1 MFVRVNNL
9 WDSRQAPRAGE
20 HVFNGGI
27 YRDVSLLVTDP
38 VRVAWEGIWVTTP
51 QASRERALVE
61 VQTEVENLTAQK
73 RPFRL
78 SSVVKYQGEA
88 VAQAESRGEA
98 APGKGE
104 ALTQQLEVL
113 APHLWS
119 PESPELYTMETTL
132 SVEGQEPE
140 RQETTFGVRWFAFTA
155 KEGFF
160 LNGEPYK
167 IHGANVHQDHAGWSD
182 AVTHTGIAR
191 DVKLIKDCGMNFIRG
206 SHYPHH
212 TVFARECDRQGVL
225 FWSENCFWGTGGPKQ
240 EGYWTASAYPIRQE
254 DEAEFEESCLRSLEE
269 MIRANRNHPSIVVWS
284 MCNEPF
290 FTDAGTSE
298 KMKALLQK
306 LVAASHRL
314 DPTRPRPLAGPSG
327 AASTC
332 WGMWPATTATA
343 PPSSTT
349 PASPTLCRSTAARSA
364 TGPGTLPQL
373 HRRRGAAP
381 PLALGHLPVVRVPPR
396 SILFDMGHMGM
407 IDYYRLP
414 LDTWHWYRENLLG
427 IPRPEH
433 AVEGRAA
440 SLSLTADRLELTDDG
455 TQDVQL
461 VVSLLG
467 EAGRRV
473 LSPQQVRLEVVSGG
487 AVFPT
492 GKVYEMSGEKGSLLD
507 GMGAIELRALYPG
520 ETVIRAQAE
529 GVPPVELQLLVT
541 GDSPWDG
548 RELVPLPAP
557 PSVMGPPPRQAL
569 DEIGLYRPVFASGED
584 SQCPAKNVTDG
595 QWETCWKP
603 ASPEA
608 GQWVMVDL
616 EGTKDVEGIHV
627 VFRGM
632 VQHAVEVALSHT
644 REDFRT
650 IYNSGERPAVTD
662 VSLDNLGQQA
672 RFIRVRFPGET
683 TPICKIEVFA

>member
-1 MFVRVNNL
+1 MRREQMLNGIWDFAFTEQGMEEVEARSISFSEVISVPGCFDALPEYFGKRGTGIYRRFVECSGMVKLSLEAIGLRARIY
-9 WDSRQAPRAGE
+9 WDRKEIGSCEHPYSPESFVFSSGAPGKHELMILVDNRMSDAVSSLFHPYYDFYGY
-20 HVFNGGI
+20 GGI

-73 RPFRL
+73 RSFRL

-98 APGKGE
+98 APGKKE
-104 ALTQQLEVL
+104 AFTQQLEVL

-119 PESPELYTMETTL
+119 PESPELYTLETTL

-212 TVFARECDRQGVL
+212 TVFAQECDRQGVL

-314 DPTRPRPLAGPSG
+314 DPTRPAAIGGAQRGGIDVLIPEEDDIAFVNRVIYDELCLGVISEDSRRGYLAVIDK
-327 AASTC
+327 
-332 WGMWPATTATA
+332 
-343 PPSSTT
+343 
-349 PASPTLCRSTAARSA
+349 LAAR
-364 TGPGTLPQL
+364 
-373 HRRRGAAP
+373 GAQGVI
-381 PLALGHLPVVRVPPR
+381 LGC
-396 SILFDMGHMGM
+396 
-407 IDYYRLP
+407 
-414 LDTWHWYRENLLG
+414 T
-427 IPRPEH
+427 
-433 AVEGRAA
+433 
-440 SLSLTADRLELTDDG
+440 
-455 TQDVQL
+455 
-461 VVSLLG
+461 
-467 EAGRRV
+467 
-473 LSPQQVRLEVVSGG
+473 
-487 AVFPT
+487 
-492 GKVYEMSGEKGSLLD
+492 
-507 GMGAIELRALYPG
+507 
-520 ETVIRAQAE
+520 
-529 GVPPVELQLLVT
+529 
-541 GDSPWDG
+541 
-548 RELVPLPAP
+548 
-557 PSVMGPPPRQAL
+557 
-569 DEIGLYRPVFASGED
+569 EIGLLIRQSDTALPVFDTTRIHAER
-584 SQCPAKNVTDG
+584 A
-595 QWETCWKP
+595 
-603 ASPEA
+603 AA
-608 GQWVMVDL
+608 LAL
-616 EGTKDVEGIHV
+616 E
-627 VFRGM
+627 
-632 VQHAVEVALSHT
+632 S
-644 REDFRT
+644 
-650 IYNSGERPAVTD
+650 
-662 VSLDNLGQQA
+662 
-672 RFIRVRFPGET
+672 
-683 TPICKIEVFA
+683 

>member
-1 MFVRVNNL
+1 M
-9 WDSRQAPRAGE
+9 
-20 HVFNGGI
+20 
-27 YRDVSLLVTDP
+27 
-38 VRVAWEGIWVTTP
+38 
-51 QASRERALVE
+51 
-61 VQTEVENLTAQK
+61 
-73 RPFRL
+73 
-78 SSVVKYQGEA
+78 
-88 VAQAESRGEA
+88 
-98 APGKGE
+98 
-104 ALTQQLEVL
+104 
-113 APHLWS
+113 
-119 PESPELYTMETTL
+119 
-132 SVEGQEPE
+132 EGQ
-140 RQETTFGVRWFAFTA
+140 
-155 KEGFF
+155 
-160 LNGEPYK
+160 
-167 IHGANVHQDHAGWSD
+167 
-182 AVTHTGIAR
+182 
-191 DVKLIKDCGMNFIRG
+191 
-206 SHYPHH
+206 
-212 TVFARECDRQGVL
+212 
-225 FWSENCFWGTGGPKQ
+225 
-240 EGYWTASAYPIRQE
+240 
-254 DEAEFEESCLRSLEE
+254 
-269 MIRANRNHPSIVVWS
+269 
-284 MCNEPF
+284 
-290 FTDAGTSE
+290 
-298 KMKALLQK
+298 
-306 LVAASHRL
+306 
-314 DPTRPRPLAGPSG
+314 
-327 AASTC
+327 
-332 WGMWPATTATA
+332 
-343 PPSSTT
+343 
-349 PASPTLCRSTAARSA
+349 AAR
-364 TGPGTLPQL
+364 
-373 HRRRGAAP
+373 
-381 PLALGHLPVVRVPPR
+381 
-396 SILFDMGHMGM
+396 
-407 IDYYRLP
+407 
-414 LDTWHWYRENLLG
+414 
-427 IPRPEH
+427 
-433 AVEGRAA
+433 
-440 SLSLTADRLELTDDG
+440 LSLTADRLELTDDG

-467 EAGRRV
+467 EDGRRV

-569 DEIGLYRPVFASGED
+569 DEIGLYRPVFASGEEP
-584 SQCPAKNVTDG
+584 QCPAKNVTDG

-672 RFIRVRFPGET
+672 RFIRVRFPGEA